1 MDLPDLW
8 CETTT
13 PMSRVQFSVAKL
25 FKAFFKAV
33 EVRGESMSPNY
44 NDGDWLLF
52 RVLPAKSKA
61 KSKAQELIG
70 KVVLIQRQSEFGTD
84 FIQVKRV
91 TQVSDSL
98 SASSSSSASSA
109 IKTEIWVEGDNK
121 GASTDSRNWGAL
133 DSSEVIGKLIL
144 RYRRAPKK

>member
-1 MDLPDLW
+1 
-8 CETTT
+8 
-13 PMSRVQFSVAKL
+13 MSRVHFMKIEL
-25 FKAFFKAV
+25 
-33 EVRGESMSPNY
+33 RGDSMSPNY

-84 FIQVKRV
+84 FLQVKRV
-91 TQVSDSL
+91 TQVSDRHNK
-98 SASSSSSASSA
+98 A
-109 IKTEIWVEGDNK
+109 EIWVEGDNK
-121 GASTDSRNWGAL
+121 GESTDSRSWGPL
-133 DSSEVIGKLIL
+133 ISGEVIGKLIF

>member
-1 MDLPDLW
+1 
-8 CETTT
+8 
-13 PMSRVQFSVAKL
+13 MSRVHLSVAKL

-61 KSKAQELIG
+61 NELIG

-84 FIQVKRV
+84 FFQVKRV
-91 TQVSDSL
+91 TQVSDRSN
-98 SASSSSSASSA
+98 
-109 IKTEIWVEGDNK
+109 KTEIWVEGDNK
-121 GASTDSRNWGAL
+121 GESTDSRNWGAV

>member
-1 MDLPDLW
+1 MN
-8 CETTT
+8 
-13 PMSRVQFSVAKL
+13 RVHFNVAKF
-25 FKAFFKAV
+25 FKAFFNAV

-61 KSKAQELIG
+61 NELIG

-84 FIQVKRV
+84 FLQVKRV
-91 TQVSDSL
+91 AQVSDS
-98 SASSSSSASSA
+98 SSASGA

-121 GASTDSRNWGAL
+121 SESTDSRSWGPL
-133 DSSEVIGKLIL
+133 NSGEVIGKLIF

>member
-1 MDLPDLW
+1 MN
-8 CETTT
+8 
-13 PMSRVQFSVAKL
+13 RVHFNVAKF
-25 FKAFFKAV
+25 FKAFFNAV

-61 KSKAQELIG
+61 NELIG

-84 FIQVKRV
+84 FLQVKRV
-91 TQVSDSL
+91 TQVSDST
-98 SASSSSSASSA
+98 SASGA

-121 GASTDSRNWGAL
+121 
-133 DSSEVIGKLIL
+133 SELES
-144 RYRRAPKK
+144 